1 MKSFPIFAT
10 SIFGRNILIECL
22 VYKNEGASYD
32 VNKETCNFIVTWF
45 QQEDRYHN
53 NLRNDN
59 RVIRL
64 MRQKVWYVR
73 RKA

>member
-10 SIFGRNILIECL
+10 SIFGRNIPIECL
-22 VYKNEGASYD
+22 VYQNEGASYD
-32 VNKETCNFIVTWF
+32 VNKETCNFIATWF

-59 RVIRL
+59 RVIR
-64 MRQKVWYVR
+64 
-73 RKA
+73 